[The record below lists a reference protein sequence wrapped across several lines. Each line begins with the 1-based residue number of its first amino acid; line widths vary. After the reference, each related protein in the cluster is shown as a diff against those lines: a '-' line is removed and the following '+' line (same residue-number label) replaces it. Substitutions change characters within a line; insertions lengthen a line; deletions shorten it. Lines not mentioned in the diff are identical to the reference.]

1 VTQQRFTGLVVRYVH
16 DRGAHPCNGLAFYA
30 PIDIFEEMRPLA
42 YIAGAMARRIG
53 DDRHIPCSTCE
64 RAVTRGDLSTEVSS
78 VPQVYVAP
86 ERRTKMRGRA
96 LKPLVETHGPVSL
109 GQIAE
114 ASGIS
119 RDKLR
124 DLCEGGQVKGA
135 YRHHGTRGEW
145 RLRMADARRF
155 LAEVNGSSATEAA
168 ERSAD
173 VQRVGPTH

>member
-1 VTQQRFTGLVVRYVH
+1 MAQRQFTGIVVRYVH
-16 DRGAHPCNGLAFYA
+16 DRGLNPCSGIAFYA
-30 PIDIFEEMRPLA
+30 PADIFEDTRPLA
-42 YIAGAMARRIG
+42 YIHGAMAQRIG
-53 DDRHIPCSTCE
+53 DDRKIPCSTCE
-64 RAVTRGDLSTEVSS
+64 RAVTRVDLSTEVSS

-96 LKPLVETHGPVSL
+96 LKPLVETYGPVSL

-168 ERSAD
+168 ERAD